1 MLFPFIRRADVFRPN
16 RIARHGRTCSGHPR
30 LCSDSAFKTWIP
42 ATIGE
47 RSDAVLRTAMRG
59 HADNRSRSA
68 LGVRVMPTTNQTTT
82 RLFSIHPRLKG
93 RRSAE
98 RRNHPL
104 AAQHQQALPLIDAGA
119 RQRTHTTHPRLRGG
133 KAGGRSPSGASPR
146 RSRTRPNVSTQPRPR
161 FTPASGCGR
170 YPHHDWR
177 LSEAPRAPILLPAGS
192 MPGPPGSGAH
202 ILRPQEPHPLRLP
215 KVPSRKASLD
225 RAGCHR
231 M

>member
-1 MLFPFIRRADVFRPN
+1 MTTQKI
-16 RIARHGRTCSGHPR
+16 
-30 LCSDSAFKTWIP
+30 
-42 ATIGE
+42 
-47 RSDAVLRTAMRG
+47 VLA
-59 HADNRSRSA
+59 A
-68 LGVRVMPTTNQTTT
+68 
-82 RLFSIHPRLKG
+82 
-93 RRSAE
+93 
-98 RRNHPL
+98 PL
-104 AAQHQQALPLIDAGA
+104 AFELCPPRSKQRSFSFRFAPGNEREAKRRKAQPSIGRAAPASVAAHWCPGA
-119 RQRTHTTHPRLRGG
+119 AANPHHPPRACGGG
-133 KAGGRSPSGASPR
+133 KGGGRSPSGASPR

>member
-1 MLFPFIRRADVFRPN
+1 MTTQKIVLA
-16 RIARHGRTCSGHPR
+16 ARC
-30 LCSDSAFKTWIP
+30 
-42 ATIGE
+42 
-47 RSDAVLRTAMRG
+47 
-59 HADNRSRSA
+59 
-68 LGVRVMPTTNQTTT
+68 GVRVMATTKQTTT
-82 RLFSIHPRLKG
+82 RLFSIHPRQSKG
-93 RRSAE
+93 GEAPKGATIHWPRSTSKRCRSSVPGRGSEPTPPSPAC
-98 RRNHPL
+98 
-104 AAQHQQALPLIDAGA
+104 G
-119 RQRTHTTHPRLRGG
+119 GG
-133 KAGGRSPSGASPR
+133 KGGGRSPSGASPR

-192 MPGPPGSGAH
+192 MPGPPGRGAH

>member
-1 MLFPFIRRADVFRPN
+1 MIVIASAAKQSRGGAPHVGLLRRGACHR
-16 RIARHGRTCSGHPR
+16 AGHFGPDPLAPR
-30 LCSDSAFKTWIP
+30 ND
-42 ATIGE
+42 
-47 RSDAVLRTAMRG
+47 DAVNQPNFIPCDDDAK
-59 HADNRSRSA
+59 NRSRGA
-68 LGVRVMPTTNQTTT
+68 LRRPSHADHEANNEASLVDSPPAM
-82 RLFSIHPRLKG
+82 KG

-104 AAQHQQALPLIDAGA
+104 AAQHQQALPLIGARA
-119 RQRTHTTHPRLRGG
+119 RQRTHTTLPRLRGRKG
-133 KAGGRSPSGASPR
+133 GGRSPSGASPR

>member
-1 MLFPFIRRADVFRPN
+1 MLLFVALLFSLRRGGQIKSFPRRAC
-16 RIARHGRTCSGHPR
+16 ARVLLTTTTPAPKI
-30 LCSDSAFKTWIP
+30 DSLP
-42 ATIGE
+42 ATKDSPPAI
-47 RSDAVLRTAMRG
+47 
-59 HADNRSRSA
+59 
-68 LGVRVMPTTNQTTT
+68 
-82 RLFSIHPRLKG
+82 KG

-98 RRNHPL
+98 RRNHPF
-104 AAQHQQALPLIDAGA
+104 AARHQQALPLIDARA
-119 RQRTHTTHPRLRGG
+119 RQRAPSG
-133 KAGGRSPSGASPR
+133 ARSPSGASPR

-161 FTPASGCGR
+161 FTPINGCGR

-225 RAGCHR
+225 RAGCHD